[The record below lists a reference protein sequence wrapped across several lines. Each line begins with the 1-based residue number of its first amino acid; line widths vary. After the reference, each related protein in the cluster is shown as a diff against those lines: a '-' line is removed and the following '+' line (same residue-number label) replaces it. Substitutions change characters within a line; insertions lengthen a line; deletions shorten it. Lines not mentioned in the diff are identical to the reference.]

1 MEAEK
6 GIDSLTAALKMS
18 ENELRTALN
27 REEQFKRKL
36 KDMEPE
42 MAKIKI
48 ENKTLIKNHNLK
60 VLKIMNFT
68 ILLRVGSKVQFFSAT
83 LFIIQD

>member
-1 MEAEK
+1 MLHRAIEAEK

-18 ENELRTALN
+18 ENELRKSLN

-60 VLKIMNFT
+60 MLKMENKEKENKKELI
-68 ILLRVGSKVQFFSAT
+68 K
-83 LFIIQD
+83 